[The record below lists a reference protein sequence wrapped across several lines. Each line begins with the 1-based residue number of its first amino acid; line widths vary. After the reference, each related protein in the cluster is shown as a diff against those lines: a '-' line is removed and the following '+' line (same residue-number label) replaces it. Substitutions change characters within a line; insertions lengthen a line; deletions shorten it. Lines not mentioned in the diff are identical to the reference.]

1 MEKATTKS
9 ILDLVYKISKETGEN
24 PLDVI
29 KKACERGGIEIPG
42 KVGFKIKANGNLGK
56 IKIGNELYFKI
67 ENIEKLEDE
76 KIYIFKCL
84 KENGEYGDIYGKYIT
99 GVKGD
104 FIILN
109 DDEYIEYDDSLKVI
123 GMLEEVHGELWLNKR
138 EGEHGEKKI

>member
-1 MEKATTKS
+1 MGKATTKS
-9 ILDLVYKISKETGEN
+9 ILDLVYKKRKKTGEN
-24 PLDVI
+24 PLDII
-29 KKACERGGIEIPG
+29 KKACERGSIEIPG
-42 KVGFKIKANGNLGK
+42 NVGFKIKATGNLGK

-76 KIYIFKCL
+76 KIYIFKYL

-99 GVKGD
+99 GAKGD

-123 GMLEEVHGELWLNKR
+123 GVLEEEYEELWLNKR
-138 EGEHGEKKI
+138 EGENGK